1 MVTTSIE
8 LGRMASD
15 IALDVHARYFKGEWF
30 VVFSAVINNQR
41 LEVVRGPYR
50 VYPDETV
57 INLEVPVAMKAFEKV
72 RSQ

>member
-1 MVTTSIE
+1 MP
-8 LGRMASD
+8 SD

-57 INLEVPVAMKAFEKV
+57 INLEVPAAMAAFEKV